1 MSLVLD
7 DRKLLPAG
15 VHEASLEEIEEHFA
29 RFQKSDRRLKLF
41 RSLRE
46 YLSAVKKAACG
57 AAVILD
63 GSFVM
68 ACVAEP
74 DDIDLILVLPENWDP
89 TAELRPYQYNLVSK
103 RRVKRDYG
111 FDVLVVASG
120 SADEQEWTDFF
131 GQVNVKWC
139 KEFGWPMTSTKG
151 IVRVRL

>member
-15 VHEASLEEIEEHFA
+15 VHEASMEEIEERFA
-29 RFQKSDRRLKLF
+29 RFQKSERRLKLF
-41 RSLRE
+41 RRLRE
-46 YLSAVKKAACG
+46 YLTAVAEAACG
-57 AAVILD
+57 AAVIVD

-68 ACVAEP
+68 ACVDEP
-74 DDIDLILVLPENWDP
+74 HDIDLILVLPENWDT
-89 TAELRPYQYNLVSK
+89 TADLKPYQYNLVSK
-103 RRVKRDYG
+103 RRVKREYG
-111 FDVLVVASG
+111 FDILVVAPG

-151 IVRVRL
+151 IVRVWL